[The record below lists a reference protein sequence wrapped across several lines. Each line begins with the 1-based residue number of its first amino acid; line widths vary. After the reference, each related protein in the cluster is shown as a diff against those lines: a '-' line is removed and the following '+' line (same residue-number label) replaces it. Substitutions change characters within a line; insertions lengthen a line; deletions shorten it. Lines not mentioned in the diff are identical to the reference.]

1 MEALQQVQQG
11 ATPLQVMP
19 HAMPYCVDTFGG
31 WRRATVWELSC
42 ARMVVQRAKAA
53 VGEDAWAGMSIE
65 EKNRAIS
72 DMSRPAER
80 PVGNSVGNGVESWQR
95 P

>member
-1 MEALQQVQQG
+1 
-11 ATPLQVMP
+11 
-19 HAMPYCVDTFGG
+19 
-31 WRRATVWELSC
+31 
-42 ARMVVQRAKAA
+42 MVVQRAKAA